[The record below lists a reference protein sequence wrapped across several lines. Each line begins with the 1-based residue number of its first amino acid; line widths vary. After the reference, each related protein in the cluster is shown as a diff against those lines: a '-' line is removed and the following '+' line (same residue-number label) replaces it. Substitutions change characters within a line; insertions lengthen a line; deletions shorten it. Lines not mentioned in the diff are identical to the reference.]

1 MANKTCIA
9 IFSAES
15 VDHTYLA
22 YYNKLSALI
31 DSDLKLITPENT
43 SKAEEYKT
51 NLTFL
56 TDEEILE
63 NIYLNRSKYVF
74 PRAKWYVQQ
83 LIKLSAADLLFRQ
96 YTTVIIVD
104 GDTLISKRTL
114 NLARP
119 VVDKIENRAYLEMFK
134 LLGYEEH
141 WTTSAQELLN
151 VKVSPIVNFGIWE
164 RETFQFCLSSSSV
177 KFNEWIDVIADDN
190 HHKICQAE
198 SPIFSEYLLLFV
210 AKILQ
215 NRTTR
220 KKDPL
225 NPIRTFR
232 RADLLWTS
240 KKKVMSCM
248 SKNKYDMVAFEK
260 NHSSTLLKKLIA
272 QLFWDLSIDIK

>member
-15 VDHTYLA
+15 VDHIYLA
-22 YYNKLSALI
+22 YYKKLSILI

-151 VKVSPIVNFGIWE
+151 VNVSPIVNFGIWE
-164 RETFQFCLSSSSV
+164 RETFRFCLSSSSV
-177 KFNEWIDVIADDN
+177 KFNEWIDVIADYN
-190 HHKICQAE
+190 HHKICQTE

-220 KKDPL
+220 NKDPL

-248 SKNKYDMVAFEK
+248 SRNKYDMIAFEK

-272 QLFWDLSIDIK
+272 QLFWNLSIDIK